1 MPEIVPIDQGMND
14 LIKLHLEDDSKLEYL
29 IDIKPCIGYQV
40 PNVFAMLVVL
50 ELEEMEN
57 LKELCNGPISSDSL
71 NNLEELNIKSCENLR
86 SLFKGNINL
95 CHLKTLKIVAC
106 STLVYVFDLSTS
118 QSLLLLESLEISH
131 CELLD
136 IIFTNERKSDD
147 KIEVDNNKSC
157 NSLFPKLKAVN
168 IENCPQLQ
176 FIFPVFSAKDLLLL
190 EIIIIENCGNLK
202 HIFGQHQDIFPE
214 SSHSFEGSFHS
225 ISKPQTQLEVVEP
238 IKSNK
243 FPWSHMCCYG
253 YKLRGSNS
261 SSSTSNKIR
270 IPSVYEDQ
278 PQHCS
283 IPLVTLFSH
292 IYLFMLTFDIF
303 SFLND
308 LY

>member
-1 MPEIVPIDQGMND
+1 MNHLIELRLQYDSQLQRLIDTKHIGSLVPI
-14 LIKLHLEDDSKLEYL
+14 
-29 IDIKPCIGYQV
+29 
-40 PNVFAMLVVL
+40 VFSMLVVL
-50 ELEEMEN
+50 ELDEMKS

-118 QSLLLLESLEISH
+118 QSLLLLESLEISD
-131 CELLD
+131 CEQLD

-157 NSLFPKLKAVN
+157 NSLFPKLKVVN
-168 IENCPQLQ
+168 ISNCPQLQ
-176 FIFPVFSAKDLLLL
+176 FIFPTFSAKDLLLL
-190 EIIIIENCGNLK
+190 ETINIQICGNLK
-202 HIFGQHQDIFPE
+202 HIFGQQQDVELASLKKLWLDDLPNFIGIFPE
-214 SSHSFEGSFHS
+214 SYHSSKGSSHS
-225 ISKPQTQLEVVEP
+225 IYKPQTKLEEEP
-238 IKSNK
+238 IKSNL
-243 FPWSHMCCYG
+243 CCYG
-253 YKLRGSNS
+253 YKLRGSS
-261 SSSTSNKIR
+261 SSSTSNKIP

-283 IPLVTLFSH
+283 IPLVTFSH
-292 IYLFMLTFDIF
+292 IYLFMLTFVSF
-303 SFLND
+303 SFFNV